1 MTTSG
6 VTEPGW
12 PTRARLL
19 AADLIAFDPS
29 RLGWALAFRTTSGLA
44 LPLLLAHA
52 LDQPHLVW
60 IGLGAYLLAIGDS
73 DDGDRAQSMRIAV
86 GAILGGFALATGVL
100 AGASLATT
108 LAGMTVWGRL
118 TGMISVFGNAF
129 AAMSLPIAWACVEL
143 GLPAADH
150 TLTNALTIGGLFAL
164 SGLLT

>member
-1 MTTSG
+1 MAADLSA
-6 VTEPGW
+6 PAW
-12 PTRARLL
+12 SMRARLL
-19 AADLIAFDPS
+19 AADLVAFDPG
-29 RLGWALAFRTTSGLA
+29 RLGWTLAVRTIVGLA
-44 LPLLLAHA
+44 LPLMLAHM
-52 LDQPHLVW
+52 LEQPLLVW
-60 IGLGAYLLAIGDS
+60 VGLGAYLLAIGDS